1 MMGPRNSRGW
11 ARTTDMRLQRPPFFQ
26 LNYPGSLTTVILHGL
41 FTSCNRRPRPA
52 LRPPNVLVWLWQFGQ
67 SIRRFSMRQSF
78 FTPFMWSI

>member
-1 MMGPRNSRGW
+1 
-11 ARTTDMRLQRPPFFQ
+11 
-26 LNYPGSLTTVILHGL
+26 
-41 FTSCNRRPRPA
+41 